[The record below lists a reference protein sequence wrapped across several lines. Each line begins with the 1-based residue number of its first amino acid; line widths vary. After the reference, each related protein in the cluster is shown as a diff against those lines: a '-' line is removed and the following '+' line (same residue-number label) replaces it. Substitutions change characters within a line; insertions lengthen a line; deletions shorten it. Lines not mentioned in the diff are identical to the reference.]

1 MTFPSRSALSAA
13 SPPHPAWT
21 GAACMLLAVLC
32 FALLD
37 TVAKHLVVGGMNPLQ
52 AVWGRYAFSVIP
64 MLLVAPLL
72 GWGRLATTRP
82 GLQLA
87 RGLTLIAAT
96 AAMFTGLRWLQLA
109 DAYALSYVSPII
121 VAVLSRYIFGERL
134 ARMQQ
139 IAIALSF
146 AGVLVVIRP
155 AFVQTGAAVVFPF
168 LMAISYAAYQVLTR
182 IARRSDDA
190 LVCVFYASLAGA
202 TVLSLVMPFI
212 WQPMPA
218 SQWGAFTVMGGL
230 GLIGHWLLAVAANR
244 ASPSLLAPLS
254 YAQLVYAA
262 LIDLTIFGAIPDR
275 WTVVGAA
282 IILAG
287 GALLWLGSKRLPDGP
302 ERVT

>member
-1 MTFPSRSALSAA
+1 
-13 SPPHPAWT
+13 
-21 GAACMLLAVLC
+21 MLLAVLC

-37 TVAKHLVVGGMNPLQ
+37 TVAKHLVVGGTNPLQ
-52 AVWGRYAFSVIP
+52 VVWGRYAFSVLPMLLIP
-64 MLLVAPLL
+64 MLM

-121 VAVLSRYIFGERL
+121 VAALSRYVFGERL
-134 ARMQQ
+134 TRMQH

-155 AFVQTGAAVVFPF
+155 AFVQTGAAVVFPL

-182 IARRSDDA
+182 VARRSDDA

-202 TVLSLVMPFI
+202 ALLSLVMPFI

-218 SQWGAFTVMGGL
+218 AHWGAFAIMGGL
-230 GLIGHWLLAVAANR
+230 GLVGHWLLAVAANR
-244 ASPSLLAPLS
+244 APPSFLAPLGH
-254 YAQLVYAA
+254 AQLIYAV
-262 LIDLTIFGAIPDR
+262 LIDLTIFGAVPDR
-275 WTVVGAA
+275 WTLAGSA

-287 GALLWLGSKRLPDGP
+287 GALLWRCSKRLAGSPSAG
-302 ERVT
+302 